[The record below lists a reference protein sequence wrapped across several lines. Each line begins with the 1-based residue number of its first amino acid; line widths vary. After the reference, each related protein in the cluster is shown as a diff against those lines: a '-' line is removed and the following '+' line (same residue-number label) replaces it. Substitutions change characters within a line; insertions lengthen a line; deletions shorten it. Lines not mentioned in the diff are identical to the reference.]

1 MKKLFF
7 LLPVCTLFW
16 AGCSNEFDVAADWKE
31 ISVAYGIVSPVD
43 TAYYIRVEKAF
54 LDPETSAL
62 TVAQIPDS
70 LYYPENAISVF
81 LQRVSNNQM
90 LQLTRI
96 DGSLDGYPR
105 KGGIFASQPNWLYK
119 YKPSSA
125 GDSLKRG
132 DTYRLVIKRADGKA
146 DVTAETTIPKDFS
159 FRIPNPL
166 ATPLLIGFPI
176 DGSPTTIEWRCDEN
190 AVYFNVSLQ
199 VRYTEEYPDGTL
211 LNDTVTWQAAKNIAR
226 SEVQVAGGLYRGS
239 VQLAGDAFYRFLDQN
254 IDSIANPPIR
264 RFTGIDI
271 ILTGGGKEIK
281 EYLETAAA
289 NSGITGAEVF
299 PTFTN
304 MSEGFG
310 IFTSKN
316 TAILDNVR
324 LTNLTMEE
332 VEKNPITAHLNFRF

>member
-7 LLPVCTLFW
+7 LLTVCALFG
-16 AGCSNEFDVAADWKE
+16 AGCSNDFEVAADWKE
-31 ISVAYGIVSPVD
+31 IPVSYGIVSPAD

-62 TVAQIPDS
+62 TIAQIPDS
-70 LYYPENAISVF
+70 LYYPESAISVF
-81 LQRVSNNQM
+81 LQRTSNNQL

-105 KGGIFASQPNWLYK
+105 KSGVFATQPNWLYK
-119 YKPSSA
+119 FKPS
-125 GDSLKRG
+125 GNDSLKRG
-132 DTYRLVIKRADGKA
+132 ETYRLVIKRADGRP

-166 ATPLLIGFPI
+166 ATPLLIGFLV

-190 AVYFNVSLQ
+190 AVYFNVALQ
-199 VRYTEEYPDGTL
+199 IRYTEELPGGTIV
-211 LNDTVTWQAAKNIAR
+211 NDTVTWLAAKNIAR
-226 SEVQVAGGLYRGS
+226 SDIQVAGGLYRGS
-239 VQLAGDAFYRFLDQN
+239 VQLSGDAFYRFLDQN
-254 IDSIANPPIR
+254 IDSVANPPIR
-264 RFTGIDI
+264 RFKGVDI

-316 TAILDNVR
+316 RAILNNVR
-324 LTNLTMEE
+324 LTDQTMEE
-332 VEKNPITAHLNFRF
+332 VEKNALTSHLNFRF